1 MNRGRSWLGLVI
13 LLSLA
18 AVGACSETDEGK
30 PPTETDD
37 AGLDASADGGSDAA
51 PDAPVDSSVD
61 ATTDAGIDAT
71 VAGARVRVGDS
82 TGSAIRRLLGTNG
95 GPLPAGPTVSTD
107 QTANFQ
113 LVGIDAVR
121 THDHIIYGVHGTGP
135 GPLDL
140 STMFP
145 HHMYDASLEANYD
158 FSDSDTYFNAITD
171 GGFEVFFRMGDSAG
185 LVSTP
190 LPGEHANLSEAAVNI
205 LRHYTEG
212 QWSGYL
218 ATVNEVE
225 IWNEP
230 DSDMFWSRSREE
242 FIEFYIT
249 MANELRAAFPTLRIG
264 GPGFTEAA
272 AGDPGAG
279 GWINTFLDAVQADGA
294 PLDFLSFH
302 TYTNDPEDPATL
314 AANVRAKLDAHSFGD
329 TEIYL
334 TEWNTQTDPMGD
346 LDEARE
352 LRNGARGASIITA
365 GWISMQDSDISRVF
379 HYRGSDPNAMTL
391 EDYGLFTGNGVAK
404 RTAWAFQ
411 MWAALAA
418 TTSRLSTDVVDA
430 ADVRAIAGVD
440 ASGNPVVLV
449 VNTSSTATSYSLS
462 DASDAALTQSFSVS
476 TLSDSSAMP
485 VTSTATFPLDLPAYG
500 VQLLTVP

>member
-1 MNRGRSWLGLVI
+1 MYRVLVV
-13 LLSLA
+13 LA
-18 AVGACSETDEGK
+18 ALTACSDTDDGK
-30 PPTETDD
+30 TPTETDD
-37 AGLDASADGGSDAA
+37 AGLDAS
-51 PDAPVDSSVD
+51 VDSGGADAQVD
-61 ATTDAGIDAT
+61 AMLDSSADAEIDAT
-71 VAGARVRVGDS
+71 VTGTHVRVGAS
-82 TGSAIRRLLGTNG
+82 AGVAIRDFLGTNG
-95 GPLPAGPTVSTD
+95 GPLPSGPSVTTD
-107 QTANFQ
+107 QTTNFQ
-113 LVGIDAVR
+113 TVGINAVR
-121 THDHIIYGVHGTGP
+121 THDHIIYGAHATGP

-145 HHMYDASLEANYD
+145 HHTYDASLEANYD
-158 FSDSDTYFNAITD
+158 FTDSDTYFNAITD

-190 LPGEHANLSEAAVNI
+190 FPGEHSNLSAAAVNI

-212 QWSGYL
+212 QWSGYS

-230 DSDMFWSRSREE
+230 DSSMFWSRTREE
-242 FIEFYIT
+242 FIDFYIT
-249 MANELRAAFPTLRIG
+249 MANALRAAFPTLRIG

-272 AGDPGAG
+272 AGDPGAA
-279 GWINTFLDAVQADGA
+279 GWLNAFLDAVEADGA

-302 TYTNDPEDPATL
+302 TYTNDPEDPGML
-314 AANVRAKLDAHSFGD
+314 AANVRAKLDAHGFTG

-346 LDEARE
+346 LAEARE
-352 LRNGARGASIITA
+352 LRNGARGASILSS
-365 GWISMQDSDISRVF
+365 GWIAMQNSDISRVF

-404 RTAWAFQ
+404 RPAWAFQ
-411 MWAALAA
+411 MWAALVA
-418 TTSRLSTDVVDA
+418 TTSRLNTEVVDG

-440 ASGNPVVLV
+440 MSGNPVVLV
-449 VNTSSTATSYSLS
+449 VNTSSAATSYSLS
-462 DASDAALTQSFSVS
+462 DESDAALTQTFSVS
-476 TLSDSSAMP
+476 TLSDASSMP
-485 VTSTATFPLDLPAYG
+485 VTSTASFPLDLPAYG